1 MARKRPKFS
10 DQLRRAVDASGLSRY
25 RIAKL
30 LGVSESLLSRFM
42 AGRWLGQLTLDALAA
57 LLDLHVATGKKKG
70 R

>member
-1 MARKRPKFS
+1 MARKPPKFS

-42 AGRWLGQLTLDALAA
+42 AGRWLGQQTLDSLAE
-57 LLDLHVATGKKKG
+57 LLDLHIATGKKKG

>member
-1 MARKRPKFS
+1 MARKRLRFS

-30 LGVSESLLSRFM
+30 LDVSESLLSRFM
-42 AGRWLGQLTLDALAA
+42 AGRWLGQQTLDALAA

>member
-1 MARKRPKFS
+1 MARKPPRFS
-10 DQLRRAVDASGLSRY
+10 DQLRRAVDASGRSRY

-42 AGRWLGQLTLDALAA
+42 AGRWLGQQTLDALAA
-57 LLDLHVATGKKKG
+57 LLDLHVAAGKKKG